1 MNILFIES
9 SKFTEQ
15 IARLSAD
22 EPLRKLENELLADPE
37 RGDLIQGTGGFR
49 KIRMKMP
56 GRGKSSGARV
66 VYFHLKER
74 AVIFLFFLYT
84 KSRQSDLTADQKA
97 ALRSQAAY
105 LK

>member
-1 MNILFIES
+1 MKILFIES

-15 IARLSAD
+15 ITKLAA
-22 EPLRKLENELLADPE
+22 EAPLQELEDELLVDPE

-56 GRGKSSGARV
+56 GRGKSAGARV
-66 VYFHLKER
+66 LYFYVKER
-74 AVIFLFFLYT
+74 ATILLFFLYT
-84 KSRQSDLTADQKA
+84 KSTQGDLTAEQKA
-97 ALRSQAAY
+97 ALRMQAAY

>member
-1 MNILFIES
+1 MKILFVES

-15 IARLSAD
+15 IARLEAE
-22 EPLRKLENELLADPE
+22 EPLRALENELLADPE

-56 GRGKSSGARV
+56 GRGKSGGARV
-66 VYFHLKER
+66 VYSHLKER

-97 ALRSQAAY
+97 VLRSQAAY